1 MTARETPAG
10 PHRRYNPLTSEWVL
24 VSPQRTER
32 PWPGHIDESPS
43 EALPQHDPDC
53 YLCPGNERAGGDR
66 NPDYDSTYVFTNDF
80 PALFPGGDG
89 EHGRCRV
96 VCYSPRHDLGFG
108 DLSVEAIGEIV
119 ETWTEQYKELGADP
133 HIGHVQI
140 FENRGAQMGASNP
153 HPHGQIW
160 ATEHVPTIVAREQE
174 ALGRSAVLLDSLDD
188 ERERI
193 VEENDHFVAVVPYW
207 AVWPFETL
215 VIARRRAPSL
225 LDLDDAERA
234 ALGAVLKN
242 LVMRYDRLF
251 GTPFPYSMGVH
262 QAPTTG
268 ARARESSHLHLH
280 FYPPLLRSAS
290 IRKFMVGYEL
300 LAEPQRDITPEEA
313 AERLR
318 AASA

>member
-1 MTARETPAG
+1 
-10 PHRRYNPLTSEWVL
+10 
-24 VSPQRTER
+24 
-32 PWPGHIDESPS
+32 
-43 EALPQHDPDC
+43 
-53 YLCPGNERAGGDR
+53 
-66 NPDYDSTYVFTNDF
+66 
-80 PALFPGGDG
+80 
-89 EHGRCRV
+89 
-96 VCYSPRHDLGFG
+96 
-108 DLSVEAIGEIV
+108 
-119 ETWTEQYKELGADP
+119 
-133 HIGHVQI
+133 
-140 FENRGAQMGASNP
+140 MGASNP

-174 ALGRSAVLLDSLDD
+174 ALERSAVLLDYLDD

-215 VIARRRAPSL
+215 VIARRRVPSL

-234 ALGAVLKN
+234 ALGPVLKN
-242 LVMRYDRLF
+242 LVKRYDRLF
-251 GTPFPYSMGVH
+251 GTTFPYSMGVH

-268 ARARESSHLHLH
+268 AEAQQCSHLHLH
-280 FYPPLLRSAS
+280 FYPPLLRSAT

>member
-1 MTARETPAG
+1 MSAT
-10 PHRRYNPLTSEWVL
+10 PHRRHNPLTDEWVL

-32 PWPGHIDESPS
+32 PWQGQVDEPPA
-43 EALPQHDPDC
+43 EALPAHDPAC
-53 YLCPGNERAGGDR
+53 YLCPGNQRAGGER
-66 NPDYDSTYVFTNDF
+66 NPDYDETYVFENDY
-80 PALFPGGDG
+80 PALIPGGDG
-89 EHGRCRV
+89 EYGTCRV
-96 VCYSPRHDLGFG
+96 VCYSPRHDLGFK
-108 DLSVEAIGEIV
+108 DLSAPAIDKIV
-119 ETWTEQYKELGADP
+119 ETWTEQYEKLGADP
-133 HIGHVQI
+133 RIGHVQI

-174 ALGRSAVLLDSLDD
+174 TLGRSPVLLDYLDS

-193 VEENDHFVAVVPYW
+193 VEENEHFVAVVPYW

-225 LDLDDAERA
+225 LDLDDDERA
-234 ALGAVLKN
+234 ALGPVLKN
-242 LVMRYDRLF
+242 LVRRYDGLF
-251 GTPFPYSMGVH
+251 GTPFPYSMGIH

-268 ARARESSHLHLH
+268 AEARERSHLHLH
-280 FYPPLLRSAS
+280 FYPPLLRSAT

-318 AASA
+318 AAQV